1 MADVE
6 SMMSDLGDLQMR
18 KASRKDFSF
27 LEEITFPG
35 YSSGHRDGAFFFFFN
50 TAVDTD
56 KFPATANNLLS
67 LNNPRSE
74 STKH

>member
-35 YSSGHRDGAFFFFFN
+35 YSSGHRDGAFFFFF
-50 TAVDTD
+50 
-56 KFPATANNLLS
+56 
-67 LNNPRSE
+67 
-74 STKH
+74 